1 MLKSSPP
8 ASSLVGNN
16 AHGGILD
23 EFMSIS
29 ANGSVV
35 SDRGQIFSL
44 EWLLHPVTTAEFR
57 RAYWESEPLWISRN
71 NPDFFRGLP
80 GLDDVDELITSTTS
94 GRERGAVGDGRI
106 VRTDDV
112 GTLSERPFGLDSNG
126 IPDIQD
132 IYSAYHGGYT
142 IVVNHLH
149 RRSAAV
155 ARLCRGLEAS
165 LHHPVGANLYLT
177 PQNAQGFRPHV
188 DTHDVFILQLHG
200 EKFWHVARPSYP
212 LPLATWK
219 HGTMRSLPDAREYKL
234 KPGDVFY
241 LPRGCPHD
249 AITAE
254 GSSLHLTVGVNVF
267 RWIDFFLEAATLAPR
282 RSADGRPVRYGAA
295 GTREG
300 TSRQGAS

>member
-44 EWLLHPVTTAEFR
+44 EWSLHPVTTAEFR

-200 EKFWHVARPSYP
+200 EKFWHVARPYYP
-212 LPLATWK
+212 LPLATPGK
-219 HGTMRSLPDAREYKL
+219 LLNEGRDGGNSQSVSFRCYRSTLNN
-234 KPGDVFY
+234 G
-241 LPRGCPHD
+241 
-249 AITAE
+249 
-254 GSSLHLTVGVNVF
+254 
-267 RWIDFFLEAATLAPR
+267 EASDSPL
-282 RSADGRPVRYGAA
+282 SW
-295 GTREG
+295 
-300 TSRQGAS
+300 